1 MRKSLSF
8 LLVLISYFSCYI
20 SGAYAKECGSVLSLN
35 NCVWKLQRASNVHV
49 NGVALSLPD
58 FADDEWIQAIVPGT
72 VLNSYLSTG
81 EWPDPNYGNQQL
93 QIPDSFFTSNFW
105 YRTEFEVDA
114 VNDSQKVWLNFDGI
128 NWKADIFLNGQEI
141 GDIKGA
147 YTRKK
152 IDITKYI
159 KEDSVNAL
167 AVLIYK
173 NDNPGEVTVQHL
185 NDPDGN
191 GGIIGFDSPT
201 ILASIGWNWMPTI
214 RGRNIGIWNDVY
226 LSFSGDVTLE
236 DPFIKT
242 FMALPDTSYAD
253 ICVEAELVNHANAP
267 KKGFLKGEFADKSF
281 QYPIDLKANET
292 KKIVL
297 TSKEVTALRLYN
309 PDLWWPNGYGNQPLY
324 QMNLSFQ
331 NDTTVSDTKKVT
343 FGVRQYSYSV
353 INNNLRVMINGIP
366 LVVRGGN
373 WGMAESML
381 RCDSAG
387 YDLRVRLHKEMN
399 LNMIRN
405 WIGMVGDDEFYE
417 ACDRYGIMVW
427 DDFWLA
433 NPVDGP
439 HPKDEKMFMA
449 NVVDKIKHFR
459 NHPSIALWTGRNEG
473 YPPATLD
480 SAMRIETSLL
490 DGTRYYLSHSA
501 ASPVTGLGPYE
512 NKDPKW
518 YFTKRGITFHSEQG
532 IVVPPTLEGMK
543 AMMPEEYLWP
553 VNDMWGMHDWTQERV
568 QIYTDDMI
576 RNYGA
581 PTGIEDFCRKAQM
594 QNMEGP
600 KALME
605 SWQSNRGPGVL
616 VWMSHPAWPSMIC
629 QTYDYYFEPTAT
641 FYAFKNACEPLHI
654 LWRADTEQVQ
664 VANNTLKPYKN
675 LKAVVE
681 LWDLKG
687 AKVFSNEK
695 SVDILSNSIVD
706 VQTMEYP
713 HEISDVHFIRLL
725 LKDNEGKI
733 LSSNFYWRGKRYMD
747 YRSMD
752 TMEKAKLQV
761 QCLSSEATDN
771 NIELSVQVENVGEP
785 VAVML
790 RLLVLDKKTGKRILP
805 IYYEDNFF
813 SVVPGEKREIKIRF
827 DKKLVQSKY
836 ELYIEGWNLKRE
848 KIKIEK

>member
-35 NCVWKLQRASNVHV
+35 NCAWKLQRASEVRA
-49 NGVALSLPD
+49 NGATLSLAD
-58 FADDEWIQAIVPGT
+58 FTDDEWIQAIVPGT
-72 VLNSYLSTG
+72 VLNSYLATG
-81 EWPDPNYGNQQL
+81 EWPDPNYGDQQL

-105 YRTEFEVDA
+105 YRTEFELDEA
-114 VNDSQKVWLNFDGI
+114 NASRKVWLNFDGI
-128 NWKADIFLNGQEI
+128 NWKADIFLNGKEI
-141 GDIKGA
+141 GSIKGA

-152 IDITKYI
+152 IDITNYI
-159 KEDSVNAL
+159 MENSVNAL

-191 GGIIGFDSPT
+191 GGAIGFDSPT

-236 DPFIKT
+236 DPFVKT
-242 FMALPDTSYAD
+242 CMALPDTTYAD
-253 ICVEAELVNHANAP
+253 IFVEMELVNHANIS
-267 KKGFLKGEFADKSF
+267 KKGVLIGEFNEKTF
-281 QYPIDLKANET
+281 QYPVDLKANET
-292 KKIVL
+292 KKIIL
-297 TSKEVTALRLYN
+297 SSEDIAALRLDN

-331 NDTTVSDTKKVT
+331 DEKVVSDSKKVT

-353 INNNLRVMINGIP
+353 INNNLRVLINGVP
-366 LVVRGGN
+366 LVIRGGN

-381 RCDSAG
+381 RCDSVG

-417 ACDRYGIMVW
+417 ACDRYGIMIW

-449 NVVDKIKHFR
+449 NAVDKIKHFR
-459 NHPSIALWTGRNEG
+459 NHPSIALWNGRNEG

-480 SAMRIETSLL
+480 SALRIETGRL

-518 YFTKRGITFHSEQG
+518 YFTKRGTTLHSEQG
-532 IVVPPTLEGMK
+532 IVVPPTLEGIK
-543 AMMPEEYLWP
+543 AMMSEEHLWP
-553 VNDMWGMHDWTQERV
+553 VNDMWGIHDWTQERV
-568 QIYTDDMI
+568 QIYMDDMI

-594 QNMEGP
+594 QNMEAP

-641 FYAFKNACEPLHI
+641 FFAFKNACEQLHI

-664 VANNTLKPYKN
+664 VANNTLQSYKN

-687 AKVFSNEK
+687 SKVFSNEK
-695 SVDILSNSIVD
+695 NVDVLSNSIVD
-706 VQTMEYP
+706 VQEMKYP

-725 LKDNEGKI
+725 LTDNDGKV

-761 QCLSSEATDN
+761 QCLSSETTDN
-771 NIELSVQVENVGEP
+771 NIGLNVQVENVGQQ

-813 SVVPGEKREIKIRF
+813 SVVPGEKREIKICF

-836 ELYIEGWNLKRE
+836 ELYIEGWNFKRE
-848 KIKIEK
+848 KIKIGK